1 MSVDVV
7 RGERRGVMG
16 AQGGKRKPFR
26 VTAFL
31 SSCAVAVVALVFAF
45 PILWMF
51 LSAFKSTRSIVEDA
65 FPLSWKSFVPAHPV
79 LDNFVHLFTQLGF
92 AQNFLNTVIVSVCQV
107 ALTVV
112 VATLAGYA
120 LSRLNFR
127 GRELVFVL
135 CLVGAFVPVEAMVI
149 PMYSIAKGL
158 GLMSTY
164 QGIFLPFGFS
174 PFAIYLMRQSFRSL
188 PMATFESAQLDGA
201 GQWKSF
207 WHVGL
212 PGVRPALASLIL
224 IQFIGSWSNYFWP
237 LVAMQDPRRQV
248 AQVAVAGY
256 ADNANT
262 PLYGEIFAASVLL
275 TVPLVVLAL
284 ALQKHYVAGLAS
296 SGLK

>member
-1 MSVDVV
+1 M
-7 RGERRGVMG
+7 
-16 AQGGKRKPFR
+16 
-26 VTAFL
+26 
-31 SSCAVAVVALVFAF
+31 
-45 PILWMF
+45 
-51 LSAFKSTRSIVEDA
+51 
-65 FPLSWKSFVPAHPV
+65 
-79 LDNFVHLFTQLGF
+79 
-92 AQNFLNTVIVSVCQV
+92 
-107 ALTVV
+107 
-112 VATLAGYA
+112 
-120 LSRLNFR
+120 
-127 GRELVFVL
+127 FVL

-164 QGIFLPFGFS
+164 QGIFLPFAFS

>member
-127 GRELVFVL
+127 G
-135 CLVGAFVPVEAMVI
+135 A
-149 PMYSIAKGL
+149 
-158 GLMSTY
+158 
-164 QGIFLPFGFS
+164 
-174 PFAIYLMRQSFRSL
+174 
-188 PMATFESAQLDGA
+188 
-201 GQWKSF
+201 
-207 WHVGL
+207 
-212 PGVRPALASLIL
+212 
-224 IQFIGSWSNYFWP
+224 
-237 LVAMQDPRRQV
+237 
-248 AQVAVAGY
+248 
-256 ADNANT
+256 
-262 PLYGEIFAASVLL
+262 
-275 TVPLVVLAL
+275 
-284 ALQKHYVAGLAS
+284 
-296 SGLK
+296 